1 MLPAVTLRLS
11 TAVSWCCEFY
21 GDDIDDVEDR
31 AGDCYLHGREIAM
44 QDLKERT
51 IRSGCA
57 KVCAQA
63 VTFLLRVG
71 SLMVLARL
79 LEPIDFGLVGM
90 VIALTGVLNLFR
102 DFGLSTATVQRV
114 NVTEAQISTLFWI
127 NVLVGAILALLAI
140 VIAPVVVV
148 FYHEPRLFG
157 VTAVLASGFLFN
169 AAGVQHSAILQ
180 RQMRFTALATI
191 DIVSLVVSTAVGIGM
206 AVSGYGYWA
215 LVVMTVTL
223 PFVGTV
229 CLWLTTSWIPG
240 MPGRQAGIRS
250 MMRFGGTITLNSAV
264 VYVAYNFEKIL
275 LGHFWGAE
283 AIGIYGRAYQLINI
297 PIDNL
302 NSAVGGVAFSALS
315 RIQDDSNRLKTYFL
329 KGYSLS
335 LVLTVPITIVCALFA
350 DDLIAVL
357 LGPKWTGTAA
367 IFRLLAPTILIFAL
381 INPLAWLLFSTGLVR
396 RSLNIALVIAPLV
409 ITGYVIGLPYGPKG
423 VALAYSAVMMLW
435 VVPHIAWC
443 VHGTV
448 VSFRDMVVAVSRPLF
463 AGFAAAAFAF
473 GVQLLY
479 GQLLSPMPRLALGIT
494 VLLGAYL
501 GMLMYVM
508 GQKAFYL
515 GLLRGIRSRA
525 PVEEGNALVSTKRAE
540 HTSAGQ
546 FRPLV

>member
-1 MLPAVTLRLS
+1 M
-11 TAVSWCCEFY
+11 E
-21 GDDIDDVEDR
+21 
-31 AGDCYLHGREIAM
+31 
-44 QDLKERT
+44 DLKERT
-51 IRSGCA
+51 IRGGFA

-79 LEPIDFGLVGM
+79 LEPQDFGLVGM
-90 VIALTGVLNLFR
+90 VTALMGVLDIFR

-114 NVTEAQISTLFWI
+114 NVTEEQISTLFWI
-127 NVLVGAILALLAI
+127 NALVGAILGLLAV
-140 VIAPVVVV
+140 VIAPVVAV

-180 RQMRFTALATI
+180 RQMRFTALAMI
-191 DIVSLVVSTAVGIGM
+191 DIISLVVGTAVGIGM

-223 PFVGTV
+223 PFVGTI

-240 MPGRQAGIRS
+240 MPGRQVGIRS

-264 VYVAYNFEKIL
+264 VYIAYNLEKIL
-275 LGHFWGAE
+275 LGRFWGAE

-297 PIDNL
+297 PTDNL
-302 NSAVGGVAFSALS
+302 NSAIGGVAFSALS
-315 RIQDDSNRLKTYFL
+315 RLQDDSNRLKNYFL
-329 KGYSLS
+329 KGYSLV
-335 LVLTVPITIVCALFA
+335 LALTVPITIVCALFA

-423 VALAYSAVMMLW
+423 VALAYSAAMMLW

-448 VSFRDMVVAVSRPLF
+448 VSFRDMVMAVSRPLC

-473 GVQLLY
+473 GMQLLY
-479 GQLLSPMPRLALGIT
+479 GQLLSPLPRLALGVT
-494 VLLGAYL
+494 VLLSAYL

-525 PVEEGNALVSTKRAE
+525 PVEEGNALVSAKWT
-540 HTSAGQ
+540 
-546 FRPLV
+546 L